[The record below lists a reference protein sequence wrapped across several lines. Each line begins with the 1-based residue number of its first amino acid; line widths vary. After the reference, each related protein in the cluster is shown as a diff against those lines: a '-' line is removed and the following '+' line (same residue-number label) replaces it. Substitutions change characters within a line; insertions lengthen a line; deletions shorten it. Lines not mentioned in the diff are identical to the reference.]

1 MIVGPN
7 NWAKKILFEPLQTS
21 SKLSAILQMIC
32 MLGLVRLDWIDC
44 RWTTEMIAKEELL
57 LLLEGQTAHLPSPK
71 NHYASDI
78 TICSDASIFATGK
91 QRIAFRGR
99 GNSTM
104 EDDMMAERRNVLE
117 LFHQIPVGK
126 LKEVHPCHK
135 CFAKLALTRELYFC
149 YSCIPVSHITHVTLN
164 VTPHV
169 TCNTLHT

>member
-1 MIVGPN
+1 MDNGNDCQGGAPFATRRAN
-7 NWAKKILFEPLQTS
+7 S
-21 SKLSAILQMIC
+21 SPAI
-32 MLGLVRLDWIDC
+32 
-44 RWTTEMIAKEELL
+44 T
-57 LLLEGQTAHLPSPK
+57 K

-117 LFHQIPVGK
+117 LFHQISVGK

-149 YSCIPVSHITHVTLN
+149 YSCILVSHITHVTLN